1 MIGQDHSYAEPEA
14 IRLLRALVDGDE
26 RHIGQAITEAKL
38 FLRQL
43 RPYADTRPNGRQL
56 HRVSPEQLREMARR
70 APHFSKTQIARDLG
84 VARDLVQHHL
94 KPSKAMRAACAS
106 APEATAP

>member
-26 RHIGQAITEAKL
+26 RHYLQALTDARRS
-38 FLRQL
+38 LRQVE
-43 RPYADTRPNGRQL
+43 RQTDTRPTGRQL
-56 HRVSPEQLREMARR
+56 SSVTPEQLRIIAQR
-70 APHFSKTQIARDLG
+70 APYQTQTKIARDLG
-84 VARDLVQHHL
+84 IKLANVQHHL

-106 APEATAP
+106 APEATS

>member
-26 RHIGQAITEAKL
+26 RHIGQAITEAKH
-38 FLRQL
+38 FLRHL
-43 RPYADTRPNGRQL
+43 TTYGDTRPSGRQL
-56 HRVSPEQLREMARR
+56 SKVNDHQLREMARR
-70 APHFSKTQIARDLG
+70 APHFTKTQIARDLG
-84 VARDLVQHHL
+84 LDRDLVQYHL

-106 APEATAP
+106 APEATTP